1 MMPAFYRNAAA
12 PRNEKPAKCFSAAHA
27 APWYI
32 ARSFQP
38 RTAVLLQACVHTLGL
53 NFSMF
58 CPSKHSALAA
68 LLAFLALAVSMPHAA
83 AQTRVRVVHVF
94 VPLADN
100 AHQGIVPVPAR
111 LGNGRDAANNLY
123 WGAAYGVKS
132 FFKASSDWHLLQCR
146 PGPQPAILERCIFRH
161 RDPECFL
168 VADAYDGSRIRDAV
182 SDFIASVAAAHQESL
197 ELRADG
203 KSLVL
208 PIAGQADLMV
218 YVGHDA
224 LMDFQIP
231 RVQGGKGTRRRQFIV
246 LACAS
251 KSFFGPYLQ
260 SAGGEPLLWTTG
272 LMAPEAYTLKAALDG
287 WLRDES
293 PEAIRQRAAT
303 AYSRYQKCG
312 LSAAQRLFAAG
323 W

>member
-1 MMPAFYRNAAA
+1 MLCAA
-12 PRNEKPAKCFSAAHA
+12 
-27 APWYI
+27 
-32 ARSFQP
+32 
-38 RTAVLLQACVHTLGL
+38 
-53 NFSMF
+53 
-58 CPSKHSALAA
+58 KHLALAA
-68 LLAFLALAVSMPHAA
+68 LLAFFSIANATPLAA
-83 AQTRVRVVHVF
+83 AQTRIRVVHVF

-100 AHQGIVPVPAR
+100 QHQGIVPVPAR

-132 FFKASSDWHLLQCR
+132 FFKASSDWHLLQCQ
-146 PGPQPAILERCIFRH
+146 PGPQPAILERCILRH
-161 RDPECFL
+161 RDPDCFL

-182 SDFIASVAAAHQESL
+182 TDFISSVAAAHQESL

-203 KSLVL
+203 EKLVL

-251 KSFFGPYLQ
+251 KAFFGPYLQ
-260 SAGGEPLLWTTG
+260 SSGGEPLLWTTG

-293 PEAIRQRAAT
+293 PEAIRQRAAA
-303 AYSRYQKCG
+303 AYNRYQKCG
-312 LSAAQRLFAAG
+312 LPAARRLFAAG